1 MAGCSSDEALRYFL
15 IAGDLRIS
23 ITLSLVCNP
32 LACCMLRVKPRF
44 HFGFTSVIMRMGG
57 NSHNYSQTVIR
68 YLLNCGQKSLK
79 NVCSARL
86 KIRLKGKNCFIFL
99 KKNGFFVPFGSK
111 IGGTVVGR

>member
-44 HFGFTSVIMRMGG
+44 HFGFTSVIMKMDR
-57 NSHNYSQTVIR
+57 NP
-68 YLLNCGQKSLK
+68 QKSH
-79 NVCSARL
+79 
-86 KIRLKGKNCFIFL
+86 
-99 KKNGFFVPFGSK
+99 KKAPELSTLPPWK
-111 IGGTVVGR
+111 GGTKGG